1 MTGQDEPSKL
11 PFSQRTG
18 INPVPPQLELGVVS
32 KELRRLIDYYA
43 TLEIKRGSH
52 TGYNGSYFEGPWER
66 VARDLHVLFF
76 KKQIGDYSKNAYD
89 FNKLLTK
96 FIATSNLG
104 QLFDFIEF
112 LCQHDGCSVDLKTDL
127 AGAFVR
133 ARSAYRII
141 NRKMIVAIGSG
152 EEAASYL
159 GALNDSEMEGGTG
172 ARAHL
177 LRAGSAIKDGR
188 WEDAVRECIH
198 AVESVAVYVA
208 PDASTLSK
216 ALVPIQKQGLMNG
229 RLKSALEKLYAYT
242 SDTDGVRHA
251 LVFEESE
258 ADVDEIDAL
267 FMLGACSSF
276 VSYLLSRRSQLEQ
289 NNGSE
294 QIS

>member
-1 MTGQDEPSKL
+1 MTVQDEPSNL

-18 INPVPPQLELGVVS
+18 INPVPPQLKLGVVS
-32 KELRRLIDYYA
+32 KELRRLIDYYV
-43 TLEIKRGSH
+43 TLEIKRGSR
-52 TGYNGSYFEGPWER
+52 TGYNGSYFEGPWKR

-76 KKQIGDYSKNAYD
+76 KKQIGDFDNDAYD
-89 FNKLLTK
+89 FNRMLTK
-96 FIATSNLG
+96 FVATSNLG

-112 LCQHDGCSVDLKTDL
+112 LCQQNGCSAELKTDL
-127 AGAFVR
+127 ADAFVR

-141 NRKMIVAIGSG
+141 DHNMIVAIGSG
-152 EEAASYL
+152 EESASYL
-159 GALNDSEMEGGTG
+159 GALNDTEMEGGTG

-177 LRAGSAIKDGR
+177 LRAGSAMKDGR
-188 WEDAVRECIH
+188 WEDAVRESIH

-208 PDASTLSK
+208 PNASTLSK
-216 ALVPIQKQGLMNG
+216 ALVPIQNQGLMNG

-289 NNGSE
+289 NNESE
-294 QIS
+294 QTS